1 MDGFVYTALPIPYIP
16 TTGDDVNKGAA
27 TGDDVNKGAAT
38 GDDVNQGAATGDGEH
53 LNSLSDIVKGFNE
66 FFSTIGGKLA
76 ECFGSHTADLQC
88 PAQYE
93 NLESTFTF
101 TPISDQAVLTQL
113 KHLPVKKAPG
123 LDNIHPRLLKHA
135 AEAVT
140 KPLTHIYNL
149 SLSTGIIPP
158 EWKSARVTPIH
169 KGGDQSD
176 PNNFRPISVLPV
188 IMKILEREDPKYIE
202 ESLNSELDRIAIWFK
217 TNRLTLNAT
226 TSTPP
231 EQGCQDNPEKGTALE
246 CKRTTPDTGLETT
259 REKEDPPYLYNGLQV
274 STWTCT

>member
-1 MDGFVYTALPIPYIP
+1 MSDSKKLWGTIGEVLPRKSNVV
-16 TTGDDVNKGAA
+16 TKSLTWAGG
-27 TGDDVNKGAAT
+27 
-38 GDDVNQGAATGDGEH
+38 H

-188 IMKILEREDPKYIE
+188 IMKILERERLYPNKEKLFTRASARSILPLALQRPTQQPIRDAKCGHVTQDLQLAE
-202 ESLNSELDRIAIWFK
+202 EAVRA
-217 TNRLTLNAT
+217 

-259 REKEDPPYLYNGLQV
+259 R
-274 STWTCT
+274 